1 MNTQTDTLAVLF
13 ADIAKSTAIYETL
26 GDQRAQ
32 TLIESCLTLL
42 KKVTGKFNG
51 VVIKTI
57 GDELMCTFP
66 TARDAVS
73 AAKEMNQ
80 TLTLA
85 SVVDDP
91 ACRPPNIYVG
101 IHYGPVILE
110 KGDVFGDTVNVAAR
124 IAGFKKQR
132 QILISEQ
139 TADALPPDLRSS
151 VKCVDHTTIK
161 GKTGEFT
168 VYEFI
173 WEAQDLTIIVSQ
185 PMESLF
191 SREQPAKLELVFHSQ
206 TVTIGPEKHG
216 VSLGRQTH
224 NDIVIDTQYA
234 SRSHARIEYRR
245 GKFFL
250 MDQSSNGT
258 YILYPAT
265 GDTFHI
271 RQEEIQL
278 NGSGIICPGRQPEAN
293 RPDTLSF
300 RLLQA

>member
-1 MNTQTDTLAVLF
+1 MDTTTDTLAVLF
-13 ADIAKSTAIYETL
+13 ADIAKSTSIYEAL

-32 TLIESCLTLL
+32 TLIESCLSLL
-42 KKVTGKFNG
+42 KKVTEKYNG

-66 TARDAVS
+66 TARDAVL

-80 TLTLA
+80 SLSLA

-91 ACRPPNIYVG
+91 TCHPPNIYVG

-124 IAGFKKQR
+124 ITGFKKQR
-132 QILISEQ
+132 QILLSEQ
-139 TADALPPDLRSS
+139 MVDELSADLRSN

-161 GKTGEFT
+161 GKAGEFN

-191 SREQPAKLELVFHSQ
+191 SREEPARLELIFRSQ
-206 TVTIGPEKHG
+206 SFTIGLEKHG
-216 VSLGRQTH
+216 VTLGRQTH

-234 SRSHARIEYRR
+234 SRSHARIEFRR

-250 MDQSSNGT
+250 TDQSSNGT
-258 YILYPAT
+258 YILYSTT
-265 GDTFHI
+265 GDAIHI

-278 NGSGIICPGRQPEAN
+278 SGSGIFCLGRQPELN
-293 RPDTLSF
+293 RLDTLFF
-300 RLLQA
+300 RTIK